1 MTLLLAFT
9 AALALAQ
16 DIEVPGGKIKTPSSR
31 REQLRA
37 ARTESTVKGKA
48 KERDAGTIATAP
60 DLREA
65 ILTNPIPFFPV
76 TPCRV
81 IDTRFPPSLFG
92 GPVMTAGS
100 SRSLPIPQSPC
111 GIPSTAQAYSLN
123 ITVVPRGPLSY
134 LSVYP
139 TGAGQPLVSTL
150 NSFDGSV
157 VSNAAIVPA
166 GTNGTVDV
174 FVTNLTDVI
183 VDINGYFA
191 AGSGAEFFPITP
203 CRVADTRVGSG
214 KVGSYGPPAITGG
227 TTRTLSVSGS
237 GCAGPADAKAYS
249 LNITAVPNGPLAY
262 LSVYPAGQSQPSV
275 STLNSFTGR
284 VTANAAI
291 VPVSGLGSFTLF
303 VTNTTNVIVD
313 VNGYFK

>member
-1 MTLLLAFT
+1 MTLLMVLA
-9 AALALAQ
+9 AAAVVLAQ
-16 DIEVPGGKIKTPSSR
+16 DEVPSMKIKDASGR
-31 REQLRA
+31 REQLRT
-37 ARTESTVKGKA
+37 ARRASAVKGKA
-48 KERDAGTIATAP
+48 KERDAATAP

-65 ILTNPIPFFPV
+65 ILTNPIPFFGL

-81 IDTRFPPSLFG
+81 LDTRFAPSLFG
-92 GPVMTAGS
+92 GPVMAAGS
-100 SRSLPIPQSPC
+100 TRTVAIPQSRC
-111 GIPSTAQAYSLN
+111 GVPSTAQAYSLN

-134 LSVYP
+134 LSVFP

-150 NSFDGSV
+150 NAFDGGV

-166 GTNGTVDV
+166 GSNGTVDV

-191 AGSGAEFFPITP
+191 PGAGAEFFPVTP

-214 KVGSYGPPAITGG
+214 KVGSYGPPAIAGG
-227 TTRTLSVSGS
+227 STRTMSVNGS
-237 GCAGPADAKAYS
+237 GCQGPADAKAYS
-249 LNITAVPNGPLAY
+249 LNITVVPNGPLGY
-262 LSVYPAGQSQPSV
+262 LSVYPAGQAQPVV

-291 VPVSGLGSFTLF
+291 VPAGNLGSFTIY

-313 VNGYFK
+313 VNGYFR

>member
-1 MTLLLAFT
+1 MTLLWVVS
-9 AALALAQ
+9 AALLVAQ
-16 DIEVPGGKIKTPSSR
+16 DEVPPVKIKAPSAR
-31 REQLRA
+31 REQLRMARLEA
-37 ARTESTVKGKA
+37 AGKGKT
-48 KERDAGTIATAP
+48 KQRDAATAP

-65 ILTNPIPFFPV
+65 ILTNAIPFFTV

-81 IDTRFPPSLFG
+81 LDTRFAPSLFG

-100 SRSLPIPQSPC
+100 TRTVAIPQSAC
-111 GIPSTAQAYSLN
+111 GVPAAAQAYSLN

-134 LSVYP
+134 LSVFP

-150 NSFDGSV
+150 NAFDGGV

-166 GTNGTVDV
+166 GSNGTVDV

-191 AGSGAEFFPITP
+191 PGGGAEFFPVTP

-227 TTRTLSVSGS
+227 TTRTMSVSGS
-237 GCAGPADAKAYS
+237 GCQGPADAKAYS
-249 LNITAVPNGPLAY
+249 LNITVVPNGPLAY
-262 LSVYPAGQSQPSV
+262 LSVYPAGQAQPVV

-291 VPVSGLGSFTLF
+291 VPAGNLGSFTIY

-313 VNGYFK
+313 VNGYFR